1 MLRRYLLGALIV
13 SFLLAVVI
21 AFAQDEHFSF
31 GGAASMVVIQQCSVN
46 DEVIATLSQRVKA
59 GEPTD
64 FFSVETTLT
73 PGIEYFNADGLNVRE
88 RFSKLCVDVLTD
100 GKLIQ
105 MKE

>member
-1 MLRRYLLGALIV
+1 MLRIYLLGALV
-13 SFLLAVVI
+13 VTFVFAVVI
-21 AFAQDEHFSF
+21 AFAQDKHFSF
-31 GGAASMVVIQQCSVN
+31 GGTVSMVVIQQCSVN

-100 GKLIQ
+100 GKLMQ

>member
-1 MLRRYLLGALIV
+1 MLRIYLLGALIV
-13 SFLLAVVI
+13 AFVFAVVI
-21 AFAQDEHFSF
+21 AFAQDQHFSF
-31 GGAASMVVIQQCSVN
+31 GGPVSMVVIQQCSVD
-46 DEVIATLSQRVKA
+46 DEIIATLSQWVKA

-73 PGIEYFNADGLNVRE
+73 PGIEYFNADGLNVRD
-88 RFSKLCVDVLTD
+88 RFSKLCLEVLTD